1 MPTNEKVNSELIDY
15 INKGYEILIN
25 NMDEKAQSTM
35 NSILELVASNEGSV
49 FEFKRD
55 ALIDILKKVKEEE

>member
-25 NMDEKAQSTM
+25 NIDEKAQPTM

-55 ALIDILKKVKEEE
+55 TLIDILKKVKEEE

>member
-1 MPTNEKVNSELIDY
+1 MDVKEKVNSELIDY

-35 NSILELVASNEGSV
+35 NSILELVASSEGSV
-49 FEFKRD
+49 FEIKRNT
-55 ALIDILKKVKEEE
+55 LIEILGKVKEYE